1 MKQAKRRA
9 GAAAV
14 RFVAGESG
22 PQFRF
27 DDAVLARAGDCALLV
42 DALSTEGLVPG
53 TYEYVVWWSPGTGK
67 ERIERELEFG
77 IVDTSSPSARVEPD
91 VGADGI

>member
-1 MKQAKRRA
+1 
-9 GAAAV
+9 
-14 RFVAGESG
+14 
-22 PQFRF
+22 
-27 DDAVLARAGDCALLV
+27 
-42 DALSTEGLVPG
+42 LSNEGLVPG